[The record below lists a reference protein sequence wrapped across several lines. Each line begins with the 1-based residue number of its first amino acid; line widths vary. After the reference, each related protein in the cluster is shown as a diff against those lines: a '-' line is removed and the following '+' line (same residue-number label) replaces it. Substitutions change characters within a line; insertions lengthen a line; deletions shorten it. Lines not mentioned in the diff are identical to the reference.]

1 MVCLDTTFLVDLL
14 RGDMQARD
22 LDNQFAKQHLTVSVA
37 APSIMELVKGLHLDT
52 TAQHVTAEE
61 CSRIID
67 ILNSLVVLG
76 LDQKS
81 AMLAGEIEARLVN
94 KGLTLDVED
103 IMIAAIA
110 ITHGEPLVTRNT
122 KHFGRIPDLKIMGY

>member
-1 MVCLDTTFLVDLL
+1 
-14 RGDMQARD
+14 MQARD